1 MSHRIRCYTLFD
13 ITKTGVTTRRQ
24 SLNSIPSWE
33 LDRNRQCNLDTII
46 QVLSL
51 RSQPENI
58 TTPEQGIIIFDE
70 TNQFGFLFEQEEE
83 AHSYWYFDFTIS
95 YQGVFDDGINEL
107 GHLYSDCEGVP
118 MIKVGTEWDRL
129 PEFLDISPEL
139 RNIYFE
145 TQEETE

>member
-1 MSHRIRCYTLFD
+1 LFD

>member
-1 MSHRIRCYTLFD
+1 LFD

-107 GHLYSDCEGVP
+107 GHLYADCEGVP